1 MIAILLARQVGS
13 QQIFVLLIWE
23 AKLIAGTFQPAC
35 SCVCATSHPFG
46 SAVSP
51 ATFLL
56 AAKEVFLSSVLS
68 FSPPNLHYASLGQ
81 PDILEPQAEKKKLSP
96 LSLPCL

>member
-23 AKLIAGTFQPAC
+23 AKLIAGTFQLVC

-56 AAKEVFLSSVLS
+56 AARKVFLSTVLS
-68 FSPPNLHYASLGQ
+68 FSPPNLHCAFLGQ
-81 PDILEPQAEKKKLSP
+81 TDTSEPQAEKRK
-96 LSLPCL
+96 